1 MKKSAVIAAAKL
13 SGHLEVLV
21 GCGREGKSGF
31 RPVSTAIA
39 TADVNL
45 IDGVWVAIVQ
55 EGLQLSAPVKDTPA
69 GKYYTGVKMHRRWYV
84 VRDCPNDQ
92 KIRMLYAGIPIGLH
106 RNLSLEID
114 NGRIYVS

>member
-13 SGHLEVLV
+13 SGRLEVLV

-39 TADVNL
+39 TADVRL
-45 IDGVWVAIVQ
+45 INGVWVAIIQ
-55 EGLQLSAPVKDTPA
+55 GGLKFPAPLRDTA
-69 GKYYTGVKMHRRWYV
+69 MGKYYTGVKMHKRWYV
-84 VRDCPNDQ
+84 IRNHPSDQ
-92 KIRMLYAGIPIGLH
+92 KIRMLYAGIPIELC